1 MLDSTIDKVDA
12 TMADIQEQTQL
23 ANEVSE
29 AISAPQ
35 YAGVE
40 IDDVRSNLSVSH
52 KQNRSY
58 FTIGRAQAGT
68 GRPGAGRAER
78 PTRGGRARTNTSS
91 RRHEQSRR
99 EYVSPLLLPSDL
111 YPNTNI

>member
-52 KQNRSY
+52 EQNRSY
-58 FTIGRAQAGT
+58 LPIGRTQAGT
-68 GRPGAGRAER
+68 GRSGARRAQR
-78 PTRGGRARTNTSS
+78 PTRRGRARTNTPS
-91 RRHEQSRR
+91 RRREQSRR

-111 YPNTNI
+111 YPPTHV